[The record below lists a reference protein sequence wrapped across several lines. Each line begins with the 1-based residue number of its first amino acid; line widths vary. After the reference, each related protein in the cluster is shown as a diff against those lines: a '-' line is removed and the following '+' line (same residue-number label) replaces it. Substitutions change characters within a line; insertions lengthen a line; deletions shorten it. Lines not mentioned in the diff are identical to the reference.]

1 MRLGRINL
9 SLGRNRRRNLLLA
22 IAAVIVVLLI
32 AIRFSV
38 APLLKHELVS
48 TIEKRLYAHLII
60 GDLSYHPPYGVVAR
74 GCQLIAD
81 NSSGQADLLDVEELS
96 LKLAQLPLPG
106 EPLVVEDLTIRG
118 PSVHLVRTAD
128 GFAGETGL
136 LRPDTSGND
145 QPNNKKFSDLL
156 RLRHLAIEDGQVVYE
171 DRRRANAPPTTWSRL
186 NFQIDTSPR
195 GPADYGF
202 DIDASNLS
210 AAQFQAKGAFNVDD
224 LTATLDHFAVKAQ
237 AGEEGMNQLP
247 PKYQE
252 ILRRYRVGGTLVLEG
267 AAHGDVH
274 HSEANSF
281 SSTLSLQNGAAFSP
295 EMQLKLSD
303 VHFKIL
309 SAADAKGASLIISD
323 LAARSGNGIF
333 ALKPGAR
340 FDFDATRWTWSLE
353 NFDATLSRAMD
364 LPATGGLAVSGSAE
378 LTAAMNG
385 PVSADTDLKDASG
398 GGQLVFADLSVQPP
412 TFPLPVSNISGP
424 PIRLTRGMLILRDL
438 QAHYGRDRVLLN
450 SARVAV
456 GQLKHGIARC
466 SDLNGVLSFHPPN
479 AYYPPPLDAFFK
491 KVQPGGEFYFTG
503 HGVLDRARRRP
514 LEYDL
519 LLSCDNATLAVLNPR
534 FNVFQIKFDAEATQD
549 SVQVP
554 NFQCRT
560 LEGRLRVEQGRLAM
574 AVPDAFSANVFIDRI
589 SVPKVVALAVPPKAG
604 GINLQGLADV
614 HASIW
619 GNARGS
625 GQAVTDSLKA
635 EGQFEL
641 YGGDLW
647 DLPALKKIT
656 TSSKLAKDALTIGQ
670 AAALFR
676 VGNRLIEL
684 QNAVISAPAAGVQ
697 GYGTIGFDGNLNIYA
712 IVVLLS
718 DWREKLKGTSMNFL
732 ADTLGTVQQALNEAT
747 EHLLYQYHVYGP
759 ANDPEAKAEAIPD
772 LKKNSAQDVT
782 TMLQHTDADRP
793 ITLLS
798 PNGASQ

>member
-1 MRLGRINL
+1 
-9 SLGRNRRRNLLLA
+9 
-22 IAAVIVVLLI
+22 
-32 AIRFSV
+32 
-38 APLLKHELVS
+38 
-48 TIEKRLYAHLII
+48 
-60 GDLSYHPPYGVVAR
+60 
-74 GCQLIAD
+74 
-81 NSSGQADLLDVEELS
+81 
-96 LKLAQLPLPG
+96 
-106 EPLVVEDLTIRG
+106 
-118 PSVHLVRTAD
+118 
-128 GFAGETGL
+128 
-136 LRPDTSGND
+136 
-145 QPNNKKFSDLL
+145 
-156 RLRHLAIEDGQVVYE
+156 
-171 DRRRANAPPTTWSRL
+171 
-186 NFQIDTSPR
+186 
-195 GPADYGF
+195 
-202 DIDASNLS
+202 
-210 AAQFQAKGAFNVDD
+210 
-224 LTATLDHFAVKAQ
+224 
-237 AGEEGMNQLP
+237 
-247 PKYQE
+247 
-252 ILRRYRVGGTLVLEG
+252 
-267 AAHGDVH
+267 
-274 HSEANSF
+274 
-281 SSTLSLQNGAAFSP
+281 
-295 EMQLKLSD
+295 
-303 VHFKIL
+303 
-309 SAADAKGASLIISD
+309 
-323 LAARSGNGIF
+323 
-333 ALKPGAR
+333 
-340 FDFDATRWTWSLE
+340 
-353 NFDATLSRAMD
+353 
-364 LPATGGLAVSGSAE
+364 
-378 LTAAMNG
+378 
-385 PVSADTDLKDASG
+385 
-398 GGQLVFADLSVQPP
+398 
-412 TFPLPVSNISGP
+412 
-424 PIRLTRGMLILRDL
+424 
-438 QAHYGRDRVLLN
+438 
-450 SARVAV
+450 
-456 GQLKHGIARC
+456 RC